1 MSNETAFR
9 IQIGD
14 YALLE
19 WVGQPSLDL
28 IKQALHQI
36 ISHPDFRKGTP
47 VISMDK
53 GSSYNP
59 LAPEIHII
67 AMELKSRK
75 DQLGPLA
82 MVVHTPLHLGIGNIL
97 RVYCQMEGVRFQVF
111 SKLEDAVE
119 WVREESGNPPPLKQ
133 TAGA

>member
-1 MSNETAFR
+1 MSNETPFR

-36 ISHPDFRKGTP
+36 ISHPEFRKGMP
-47 VISMDK
+47 VIYVDRH
-53 GSSYNP
+53 SSYNP
-59 LAPEIHII
+59 SAGEIHVI
-67 AMELKSRK
+67 AFEMKSRK

-82 MVVHTPLHLGIGNIL
+82 MVVRSPLHLGISNML
-97 RVYCQMEGVRFQVF
+97 RVYCQMEGIRFQVF
-111 SKLEDAVE
+111 RELEEAAA
-119 WVREESGNPPPLKQ
+119 WVREESDNPPPLKQ